1 MIDLILDF
9 IAQVILIIAGS
20 ILYVFLTS
28 RLLPAKLL
36 KPKNKILYSSS
47 IGIKKYVFDNGRG
60 IVYIPDPHSQKY
72 LTQYVLTENSGE
84 KFLTCQFDNRVITAE
99 YKVTVFD
106 CDNKVIDVIT
116 VHDTP
121 DQSEISGA
129 VHLPF
134 LTSYVDIS
142 VISINCSNVSAK
154 MDVSISPS
162 ACVLYAVLNFVV
174 TFAFFLLVHVATTNI
189 VNYIFDFDQAISGYS
204 IIFVLASSPIF
215 SVIYTLL
222 TINKNLT

>member
-1 MIDLILDF
+1 MIGALVD
-9 IAQVILIIAGS
+9 A
-20 ILYVFLTS
+20 
-28 RLLPAKLL
+28 
-36 KPKNKILYSSS
+36 
-47 IGIKKYVFDNGRG
+47 
-60 IVYIPDPHSQKY
+60 
-72 LTQYVLTENSGE
+72 
-84 KFLTCQFDNRVITAE
+84 

-129 VHLPF
+129 VHLPC
-134 LTSYVDIS
+134 LTSYVDVS

-154 MDVSISPS
+154 TDVSISPS